1 MDYKAIQELIKSL
14 DESKLTYLEVESE
27 GIHLTLKKETEKIV
41 SIKDTAAVDMTASNK
56 VQLMQIE
63 KTENQEELPK
73 AEVKQEEEN
82 GVIVTSPIVGTVYL
96 APSPERPDFVEIGS
110 EVKKGDTLCIIEA
123 MKLMNEIE
131 SEADGTVV
139 DIYVSNEQMIEYGQP
154 LFKISQK

>member
-73 AEVKQEEEN
+73 AEAKQEEEN

-139 DIYVSNEQMIEYGQP
+139 DIYVGNEQMIEYGQP

>member
-63 KTENQEELPK
+63 KAENQEELPK
-73 AEVKQEEEN
+73 AEAKQEEEN

-139 DIYVSNEQMIEYGQP
+139 DIYVGNEQMIEYGQP